1 MTMEV
6 EAFALRRTIYWYI
19 DKNVWRSMPQHVIAF
34 LKLLRNAKLSDAKR
48 STWDASSCFSSHE
61 TSFVLWC
68 SEYYDR
74 RKDISLWW
82 APCSFLY
89 MSLDASFAA
98 WKKKEKK
105 RIAIAGRFALV
116 RQHTQ
121 TAITKMVHK
130 RGPVPARQGTRQGF
144 YREGPKS
151 LPLSRV
157 ETPK

>member
-1 MTMEV
+1 MRSFQTRNVVLGMHRH
-6 EAFALRRTIYWYI
+6 ASLRTRRVSCYGARNITIDEKIFPYGEH
-19 DKNVWRSMPQHVIAF
+19 RARFFTCHLMRHSR
-34 LKLLRNAKLSDAKR
+34 L
-48 STWDASSCFSSHE
+48 E
-61 TSFVLWC
+61 
-68 SEYYDR
+68 
-74 RKDISLWW
+74 
-82 APCSFLY
+82 
-89 MSLDASFAA
+89 
-98 WKKKEKK
+98 KKEKK